1 MYDNLINGLCII
13 ALIYILY
20 QSYVEYQKDLDFKD
34 NFITDHK
41 ELENKLQQCQ
51 NSKLYNIYKN
61 LSKEDKKFLDIY
73 INYARLKQ
81 KNNKPKYNK
90 LYNGIK
96 NQIIFSTILTF
107 LLKRNSVNLL
117 SILRQNTLQQ
127 FGTHF
132 L

>member
-1 MYDNLINGLCII
+1 MNDKIINILCII

-20 QSYVEYQKDLDFKD
+20 QSYIEYQKDLEFKD

-41 ELENKLQQCQ
+41 ELENKLQQCN

-107 LLKRNSVNLL
+107 LLKRNSTNLL
-117 SILRQNTLQQ
+117 STLRQNTLQQ

>member
-1 MYDNLINGLCII
+1 MYDNLINVLCII
-13 ALIYILY
+13 ALIYIIY
-20 QSYVEYQKDLDFKD
+20 QSYIEYQKDLEFKD
-34 NFITDHK
+34 RFITDHN
-41 ELENKLQQCQ
+41 ELETKLEQCQ

-61 LSKEDKKFLDIY
+61 LSNDDKKFLDIY
-73 INYARLKQ
+73 INYARMKQ

-107 LLKRNSVNLL
+107 FLKRNSTNLL
-117 SILRQNTLQQ
+117 STLRQNTLQQ

>member
-1 MYDNLINGLCII
+1 MYENIINSLCII

-20 QSYVEYQKDLDFKD
+20 QSYIEYQKDLEFKD
-34 NFITDHK
+34 NYITDHT
-41 ELENKLQQCQ
+41 ELETKLENCQ

-81 KNNKPKYNK
+81 KNNKPKYSK

-96 NQIIFSTILTF
+96 NQIIFSSILTF
-107 LLKRNSVNLL
+107 LLKRNSTNLL
-117 SILRQNTLQQ
+117 STLRQNTLQQ